1 MKNKRKKIIINLTF
15 IFFAIIFIIMVK
27 FVDVKPI
34 GVNGSNIGFSTL
46 NQIILNQI
54 GVNIIWYYITD
65 WLGLIPIL
73 ISLIYAIIGIIQL
86 FNRKSIFKVDKEIIS
101 LGLFYI
107 TLICI
112 YIFFENVIINY
123 RPILIDGFLEASFP
137 SSHTLMTVCICG
149 SSIIINNKLFK
160 NNIVKTLNILSI
172 IIIIVTIFGRLVSGA
187 HWFTDILGGIIIS
200 ISLLK
205 IFYFIIQNIDTSK
218 N

>member
-15 IFFAIIFIIMVK
+15 ILFAIIFIIMVK

-65 WLGLIPIL
+65 WLGLIPII

-101 LGLFYI
+101 LGVFYI

-160 NNIVKTLNILSI
+160 NNIVKPLNILSI
-172 IIIIVTIFGRLVSGA
+172 IIIIVTIYGRLVSGV

>member
-101 LGLFYI
+101 LGVFYI

-160 NNIVKTLNILSI
+160 NNIVKPLNILSI
-172 IIIIVTIFGRLVSGA
+172 IIIIVTIYGRLVSGV